1 MNFNWHLIRKW
12 QCSLTF
18 RVHLL
23 KYKLL
28 HKKQQ
33 QRCIFIA
40 GVHWTISGSV
50 IMMQVLRDGEHYRAS
65 RWSPVEWRER
75 EWGLEVTTQTLTP
88 PHPHQ
93 SSGHNLL
100 LLRQTDIGLC
110 CVSKCTSVQ
119 RRNGKFSSYKW
130 HLEICNEQNICTECD
145 HCNYGHLDDIC
156 VEKTNRQN
164 TFAEA
169 KDNSC
174 IRD

>member
-18 RVHLL
+18 RHQMHLL
-23 KYKLL
+23 KSKLL

-75 EWGLEVTTQTLTP
+75 VGTRGDNTDTDPAPPTPELRSQPLVTQTN
-88 PHPHQ
+88 
-93 SSGHNLL
+93 GHRPLL
-100 LLRQTDIGLC
+100 CQ
-110 CVSKCTSVQ
+110 KMHYSVQ
-119 RRNGKFSSYKW
+119 RRNGKFSSYK
-130 HLEICNEQNICTECD
+130 
-145 HCNYGHLDDIC
+145 
-156 VEKTNRQN
+156 
-164 TFAEA
+164 
-169 KDNSC
+169 
-174 IRD
+174 